1 MSTYGF
7 GNHFRLQLACF
18 LLHYFLVVIS
28 LTYTSANLL
37 KPEMDKA
44 KNKSTIC
51 FICSEKMQDMYL

>member
-18 LLHYFLVVIS
+18 LLYYFLIVIRF
-28 LTYTSANLL
+28 TYISTNLL

-44 KNKSTIC
+44 KNKSTVC
-51 FICSEKMQDMYL
+51 FICSEKMQDNYL